1 MAEVEYGGIKVG
13 GSKAL
18 LIIPLLGTIIGGLWG
33 GFEVYQRYLDMEAKI
48 ASYTAPDLTGIEQEL
63 AVIQETLIS
72 VSESVE
78 LARDYTR
85 TIKNDLKDD
94 IARQET
100 LMERL
105 EDKVNSS
112 QDEIDTTIDTAEER
126 FDARRDALYSDT
138 DRKIKELEERLN
150 ARLQRALDN
159 PLANQENN
167 MPKVGGKKFAYTAKG
182 KAKAKSY
189 AKKTGKSVRPHM
201 KKK

>member
-63 AVIQETLIS
+63 AVIEETLIS

-78 LARDYTR
+78 LAREYTR

-94 IARQET
+94 LARQET

-112 QDEIDTTIDTAEER
+112 QDEIDETIDTAEER

-159 PLANQENN
+159 PLAN
-167 MPKVGGKKFAYTAKG
+167 
-182 KAKAKSY
+182 
-189 AKKTGKSVRPHM
+189 
-201 KKK
+201 

>member
-33 GFEVYQRYLDMEAKI
+33 GFEVYQWYLDMEAKI

-63 AVIQETLIS
+63 AVIEETLIS

-112 QDEIDTTIDTAEER
+112 QDEIDETIDTAEER

-138 DRKIKELEERLN
+138 DRKIKEVEERVN
-150 ARLQRALDN
+150 AKRQRALDN
-159 PLANQENN
+159 PLAN
-167 MPKVGGKKFAYTAKG
+167 
-182 KAKAKSY
+182 
-189 AKKTGKSVRPHM
+189 
-201 KKK
+201 